1 MAARVLIVDGSDTDR
16 ATLVSLLA
24 GAGCD
29 IDQAPDGI
37 EGFESVLAQP
47 YDLVVADARL
57 DRLDTPELIA
67 KLRGHGVKTP
77 VLVLTSV
84 TKAATLGALNKAG
97 IAAYVHKAL
106 PPAEIRKKILALLPG
121 VSSGVPETSSGV
133 PETAAAE
140 SSARLATAAGGVL
153 MIDGAAVEHQR
164 LRALLPPAVTIDA
177 CKTFNEALARAR
189 SGRYRMVLV
198 DSDAAVLNLG
208 GLIAQTHVL
217 QPEAVVVASATLGK
231 HDDRSARAAMKTSLE
246 SMGFDDVVF
255 KPFVA
260 AEIAL
265 LAQWYCTSWEAL
277 VTINDDLIEVSRLR
291 CRKDQRERYLHEL
304 TTRLEAAFGPL
315 SNACF
320 DRAILDLTRVEIL
333 SGAEVA
339 ELLSRLE
346 AASRALGVS
355 LLVAVGPAVGAG
367 LKEFQD
373 SFHGEEFRWF
383 SSAAEAR
390 ASLA

>member
-1 MAARVLIVDGSDTDR
+1 MAQRVLIVDGSDTDR
-16 ATLVSLLA
+16 ATVATLLA
-24 GAGCD
+24 DLGCEL
-29 IDQAPDGI
+29 DQAPDGL
-37 EGFESVLAQP
+37 EAFESVLAQP

-57 DRLDTPELIA
+57 DRLDTPDLIT
-67 KLRGHGVKTP
+67 KLRAHGVKTP

-121 VSSGVPETSSGV
+121 VSPGAPETSSGV
-133 PETAAAE
+133 PETSAAEPSAGLAAA
-140 SSARLATAAGGVL
+140 AGTVL
-153 MIDGAAVEHQR
+153 LIDGSAIEHQR
-164 LRALLPPAVTIDA
+164 LRGLLPAAVAIDV
-177 CKTFNEALARAR
+177 CKTFNEGLAHAR
-189 SGRYRMVLV
+189 SGHYRLLLV
-198 DSDAAVLNLG
+198 DADAAVLNLG
-208 GLIAQTHVL
+208 GLIAQTHLL
-217 QPEAVVVASATLGK
+217 QPEAVVVAAATLGK
-231 HDDRSARAAMKTSLE
+231 HDERGAIRASLE
-246 SMGFDDVVF
+246 AMGFDDVVF

-260 AEIAL
+260 AEIGQ

-277 VTINDDLIEVSRLR
+277 VTIQDDLIEVSRLR

-320 DRAILDLTRVEIL
+320 DRAVLDLTRVEQL
-333 SGAEVA
+333 SGAEAA

-346 AASRALGVS
+346 AAARALGVS
-355 LLVAVGPAVGAG
+355 LLIAVGPALGAG
-367 LKEFQD
+367 LRQFQD
-373 SFHGEEFRWF
+373 SFRGDQFRWF
-383 SSAAEAR
+383 SSAAAAR